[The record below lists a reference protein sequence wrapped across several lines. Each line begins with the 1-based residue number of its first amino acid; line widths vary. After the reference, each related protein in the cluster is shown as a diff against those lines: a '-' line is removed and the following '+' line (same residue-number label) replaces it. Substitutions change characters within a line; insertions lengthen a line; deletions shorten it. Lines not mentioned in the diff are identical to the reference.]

1 MFSPIGRYSVAGRGQ
16 GGGGVDRNW
25 FLFFGSR
32 ARAPSGNIVTALAGT
47 NYYCCKIVV
56 PSPQFVTRT
65 FKFHLPGFAST
76 EGGNSPQETTVTG
89 TIGSPGNSVIADA
102 LYARI
107 SGVFYQCT
115 FGGNNSVT
123 VVDQTNGQWT
133 DDLTT
138 PDVPPE
144 TDIEL
149 WLFYHVAVGEKIWPV
164 YRVQKH
170 RGERIWG
177 ANDNASLLGFMAD
190 PLADST
196 AALDTAYGTQNQPQY
211 YAPDCFMLAKGD
223 WDGRPVALAFVDS
236 IGESRQEFSAAADA
250 RGMLGWFRRYLD
262 KDAGI
267 GRIPF
272 CMIGMPGAGS
282 VREYTG
288 TGAAIAT
295 RRRDIIREII
305 AFNDSG
311 KWPFTVVV
319 NQLGQNDT
327 STLYNTW
334 FNTNYRSNVSRIRAE
349 YPGVKIVA
357 FPPLGRTDIQ
367 RTITLTSVGT
377 VATATVATGTA
388 GLQSGQTL
396 SISGATP
403 AAYNGSYAITVID
416 ANTFTYNFA
425 GGTSPATGTIR
436 ANDLG
441 LSANY
446 QLYTA
451 QNSYPADGTD
461 ASGKWRL
468 RNDILAQTSACCDA
482 AIDTYPA
489 WVSGVKAGCW
499 PGMLEF
505 PSTTLT
511 AQSGT
516 DGVATYNTITV
527 ANASIFRPE
536 QQINIYTGPEGLARL
551 STQTIAS
558 IAGNVITYQATSAI
572 VLPVGSVVRP
582 SAAPQE
588 STTPVS
594 YVHPFPIMVDWI
606 VGKLDQGEKV
616 KLVAA

>member
-1 MFSPIGRYSVAGRGQ
+1 MFSPIGRYSISGRGQ
-16 GGGGVDRNW
+16 GGGGGDPDRY
-25 FLFFGSR
+25 LFFGSR

-56 PSPQFVTRT
+56 PSPQYVTRT

-89 TIGSPGNSVIADA
+89 TIGVPGNSVIADA

-107 SGVFYQCT
+107 SGVFYQCK

-144 TDIEL
+144 TNIEL

-211 YAPDCFMLAKGD
+211 YAPDCFMLAKGE

-305 AFNDSG
+305 AFNGG
-311 KWPFTVVV
+311 KWPFTVVA

-334 FNTNYRSNVSRIRAE
+334 FNTNYRSNVNRIRAE

-357 FPPLGRTDIQ
+357 IPPLGRTDIQ

-403 AAYNGSYAITVID
+403 TAYNGSYVITVVD

-441 LSANY
+441 LSADY

-468 RNDILAQTSACCDA
+468 RADILAQTSACCDA
-482 AIDTYPA
+482 AIDTYGA
-489 WVSGVKAGCW
+489 WVSSVKAGAW

-516 DGVATYNTITV
+516 DGIVTYNTITV
-527 ANASIFRPE
+527 ADASIFRPE
-536 QQINIYTGPEGLARL
+536 QQINIYTGPEGIARL

-558 IAGNVITYQATSAI
+558 IAGNVITYQATSAV
-572 VLPVGSVVRP
+572 VLPIGSVVRP

-594 YVHPFPIMVDWI
+594 YVHPFPIMIDRI
-606 VGKLDQGEKV
+606 VANMDQGEKV

>member
-1 MFSPIGRYSVAGRGQ
+1 M
-16 GGGGVDRNW
+16 
-25 FLFFGSR
+25 FFGSR

-89 TIGSPGNSVIADA
+89 TIGAPGNSVVVDA
-102 LYARI
+102 LYAII
-107 SGVFYQCT
+107 SGVPHQCK
-115 FGGNNSVT
+115 FGGNDGVT
-123 VVDQTNGQWT
+123 VADQTNGQWT

-144 TDIEL
+144 TDVEL
-149 WLFYHVAVGEKIWPV
+149 WLFYHVAVGEKVWPI
-164 YRVQKH
+164 YRIQKH

-177 ANDNASLLGFMAD
+177 ANDNASLLGFLTD

-211 YAPDCFMLAKGD
+211 YAPDCFMMAKGG
-223 WDGRPVALAFVDS
+223 WDGRPVGLAFVDS
-236 IGESRQEFSAAADA
+236 VGESRQEYSAAADL
-250 RGMLGWFRRYLD
+250 RGMLGYLRRYLD

-282 VREYTG
+282 VREFTG

-295 RRRDIIREII
+295 RRRDIIREAI
-305 AFNDSG
+305 AFNNG
-311 KWPFTVVV
+311 KWPFTVVI

-334 FNTNYRSNVSRIRAE
+334 FNTNYRSNVTRIRAE

-377 VATATVATGTA
+377 VATAAIASGTT
-388 GLQSGQTL
+388 GLQSGQTV

-403 AAYNGSYAITVID
+403 AAYNGSYVITVVD

-441 LSANY
+441 LNALY

-468 RNDILAQTSACCDA
+468 RADILAKTSACCDD
-482 AIDTYPA
+482 AIDTYAA

-516 DGVATYNTITV
+516 DGIVTYNTITV
-527 ANASIFRPE
+527 ADASIFRPE
-536 QQINIYTGPEGLARL
+536 QQLNIYTGPEGIARL

-558 IAGNVITYQATSAI
+558 IAGNVITYQASSAV
-572 VLPVGSVVRP
+572 VLPAGSVVRP

-588 STTPVS
+588 SSTPVS
-594 YVHPFPIMVDWI
+594 YVHPFPIMIDRI
-606 VGKLDQGEKV
+606 VANMDQGEKV